1 MSGGNETPLLQE
13 GVLMKLPKRLD
24 EYMDYIMI
32 QNSKNSKKGGNTGFI
47 PKPTVPLQNP
57 L

>member
-24 EYMDYIMI
+24 EVMDYIMI